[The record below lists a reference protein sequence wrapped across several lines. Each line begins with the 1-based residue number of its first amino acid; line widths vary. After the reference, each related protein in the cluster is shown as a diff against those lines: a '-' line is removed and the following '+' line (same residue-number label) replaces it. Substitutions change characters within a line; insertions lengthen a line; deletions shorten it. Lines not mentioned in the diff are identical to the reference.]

1 LWSVLPPLEAWLR
14 CQAQERGVNALEGLV
29 YLGLIL
35 LGAFVVT
42 AVLISM
48 IDKGDDDGDA

>member
-1 LWSVLPPLEAWLR
+1 M
-14 CQAQERGVNALEGLV
+14 NALEGLV